1 MAMFRIAEYDHTNM
15 TTIEYDRSIEMAPTL
30 VEERIANALTVDV
43 EEYFQVSAFDSLI
56 DRSNWGNFPSRVE
69 SRTDLILSMFDEAKV
84 KGTFFTLGCVAERF
98 PNLVRRICDQGHE
111 LASHGWEHT
120 RLTFMTPTQFREDVR
135 RTKAVL
141 EDISGT
147 EIKGYRAPSYSIDR
161 HNNWAHDILADT
173 GHLYSSS
180 VAPINHDLY
189 GIPDAPR
196 FPHRRGT
203 AQLLEIPISTVA
215 MGARNWP
222 CGGGGWFRLYPYW
235 LFSRAFKRINKVDER
250 PGVFYIHPW
259 ELDPDQPRQD
269 GLDHKTAFRH
279 YQNLGKTEARMRRL
293 LTDFRWQRMD
303 ETFVVENKQ
312 LKLN

>member
-1 MAMFRIAEYDHTNM
+1 M
-15 TTIEYDRSIEMAPTL
+15 TTIEYDRSLEMAPTL

-120 RLTFMTPTQFREDVR
+120 RLTFMTPTQFREDVQ